1 MIEARFVEDTNS
13 FEGKN
18 IDKNEILMGLL
29 WVYWLF
35 DAICVYNSKG

>member
-1 MIEARFVEDTNS
+1 MIEVRFVEDINF

-18 IDKNEILMGLL
+18 IDKNEIFMGLL

-35 DAICVYNSKG
+35 DVICVYNSKG